1 MIEIEKKFLVC
12 SSWGNSYSS
21 SSIEQ
26 GYLFI
31 EESKS
36 LRVRRHNKDYYLTVK
51 IEKNKDE
58 RFEFESQIEKEQGK
72 SLLEKHCLPNII
84 SKFRNVVY
92 LDHRKWEIDVFS
104 GKNQHLIIAEIELNS
119 IDDKFTHPSWLGPEV
134 TQQNRYLNSHLTQK
148 PFCEWEIT
156 YENLLIEEIKK
167 SKKKTSASQ

>member
-51 IEKNKDE
+51 IEKNKEE

-84 SKFRNVVY
+84 SKIRNVVY
-92 LDHRKWEIDVFS
+92 HDHRKWEIDVFS

-119 IDDKFTHPSWLGPEV
+119 IDDKFTHPSWLGTEV
-134 TQQNRYLNSHLTQK
+134 TQQNRYLNNLHL
-148 PFCEWEIT
+148 F
-156 YENLLIEEIKK
+156 L
-167 SKKKTSASQ
+167 